1 MYYFIYFDGQPHGI
15 DNRDLLKSLLKIF
28 KILKDLFFLTTE
40 LNSIPKI
47 LSKLLEN
54 IQNERKCFIQ
64 ILTEFDLVMVLHSNT
79 NFSENSSGDLS
90 PTKPTLSLYT
100 RKPPNSIGLVAGLVN
115 NIIENKTQAF
125 NSECIKY

>member
-90 PTKPTLSLYT
+90 PAKPTLSLYT